1 MSFCLICRNG
11 TDLQINERLKKIS
24 LIYRNVDMQMEGF
37 VYHLNASN
45 CISIFTCQSRVRF
58 HLYLARIQNL
68 LIKGATALRKEIF
81 VVNHCHAKKRLECL
95 RKFLGKSYLRF

>member
-37 VYHLNASN
+37 VYHLNASLSSSDTKLQIN
-45 CISIFTCQSRVRF
+45 GQRP
-58 HLYLARIQNL
+58 
-68 LIKGATALRKEIF
+68 F
-81 VVNHCHAKKRLECL
+81 VMPV
-95 RKFLGKSYLRF
+95 G